1 MTKTAILVLQN
12 TNTLSLAA
20 AVDPLRAANRQSEKR
35 LYDWSFATP
44 LKQDVELTSGLSV
57 PAAPLQRV
65 ESCDLLILVAGFNV
79 IPQATPALLS
89 SIRRLTNRATM
100 LITIDGG
107 AWLAAKAGLL
117 DGYAATTHWED
128 LAEFSASFPDIAFQ
142 NARFVTSGNRWT
154 SSGAAPTLDMMLQLI
169 EVQHGTSLSARV
181 AAGFI
186 HTRAPA
192 STDPQIRHPDARQHS
207 ALTYKAHAI
216 MEDALDTPV
225 PIATIAKRLGLSTRS
240 LQLHFRQVLGITPKT
255 HYMTLR
261 LAEAHRLI
269 KHTKTPL
276 HSIALATGFGSQSSL
291 ARAHTERYGESPRS
305 TRAAYKFA
313 LQF

>member
-20 AVDPLRAANRQSEKR
+20 AVDPLRAANRQSER
-35 LYDWSFATP
+35 PLYDWSFATP
-44 LKQDVELTSGLSV
+44 TNEDVQLTSGLTV

-65 ESCDLLILVAGFNV
+65 PSCNLLILVAGFNV

-89 SIRRLTNRATM
+89 SIRRLTAPDTVLM
-100 LITIDGG
+100 TIDGG

-117 DGYAATTHWED
+117 DGHTATTHWED
-128 LAEFSASFPDIAFQ
+128 LAEFSASFPDIMLQ
-142 NARFVTSGNRWT
+142 NARFVTSGKRWT

-169 EVQHGTSLSARV
+169 EVQHGASLSARV

-186 HTRAPA
+186 HTRAPS

-207 ALTYKAHAI
+207 ALTHKAHAI
-216 MEDALDTPV
+216 MESALDTPV
-225 PIATIAKRLGLSTRS
+225 PIPAIAKRLGLSTRS
-240 LQLHFRQVLGITPKT
+240 LQLHFQQVLGITPKT
-255 HYMTLR
+255 HYLTLR

-269 KHTKTPL
+269 KHTETPL
-276 HSIALATGFGSQSSL
+276 LSIALATGFGSQSSL
-291 ARAHTERYGESPRS
+291 ARAHTEKYGGSPRA
-305 TRAAYKFA
+305 TRAAHRFG
-313 LQF
+313 L

>member
-1 MTKTAILVLQN
+1 MTKTAILVLQD

-20 AVDPLRAANRQSEKR
+20 AVDPLRAANRQSERK

-44 LKQDVELTSGLSV
+44 TNEDVQLTSGLTV

-65 ESCDLLILVAGFNV
+65 VSCDLLILVAGFNV

-89 SIRRLTNRATM
+89 SIRRLTAPGTVLM
-100 LITIDGG
+100 TIDGG

-117 DGYAATTHWED
+117 DGHAATTHWED
-128 LAEFSASFPDIAFQ
+128 LAEFSASFPDITLQ

-169 EVQHGTSLSARV
+169 ELQHGTSLSTRV

-186 HTRAPA
+186 HTRAPS
-192 STDPQIRHPDARQHS
+192 STDPQIRHPDARRHS
-207 ALTYKAHAI
+207 ALTNKAHAI
-216 MEDALDTPV
+216 MEDALDTPI
-225 PIATIAKRLGLSTRS
+225 PIPTIAKKLGLSTRC
-240 LQLHFRQVLGITPKT
+240 LQLHFQQVLGITPKT
-255 HYMTLR
+255 HYLTLR

-291 ARAHTERYGESPRS
+291 ARAHSEKYGASPRT
-305 TRAAYKFA
+305 TRTTC
-313 LQF
+313 QFDPQF